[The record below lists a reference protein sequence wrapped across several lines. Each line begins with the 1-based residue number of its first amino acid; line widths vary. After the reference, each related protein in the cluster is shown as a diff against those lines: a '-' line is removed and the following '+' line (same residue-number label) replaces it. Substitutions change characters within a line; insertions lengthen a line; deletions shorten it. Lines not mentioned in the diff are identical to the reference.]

1 MRKKPEILA
10 TATVARTRLFH
21 VESVDLR
28 FANGVEVQYE
38 RLRSNS
44 AGAVLIV
51 PMLDDDTVLLIRE
64 YSAGVDRYE
73 LGLPKGR
80 VEPDENLLWAANRE
94 LMEEVGYAAR
104 SLEHLTALTLSP
116 SYMNHQTQIVLAR
129 QLFPQRAQGDEPEEI
144 EVVPWKLSQLGE
156 LLQRDDCTEARS
168 IAALFMVRE
177 LLSGGTR

>member
-38 RLRSNS
+38 RLRSSS
-44 AGAVLIV
+44 AGAVLVV

-80 VEPDENLLWAANRE
+80 VEPDENLLVAANRE
-94 LMEEVGYAAR
+94 LMEEVGYGAR

-129 QLFPQRAQGDEPEEI
+129 QLFPQTAQGDEPEAI

-177 LLSGGTR
+177 LLSGGMK